1 MKVPNCHIAEIS
13 KQWVM
18 ANHSYM
24 KDRLG
29 FDPDELLNEV
39 DDLFHNNP
47 DDDDFESPSHKK
59 FKTYKP
65 SPSSSTSSML
75 TYESALRDVKGKRFD
90 CVVWCELWHKTC
102 IYINIA
108 SHSFFVWILQ
118 WNFIAD
124 THGILSL
131 LSRERY

>member
-1 MKVPNCHIAEIS
+1 
-13 KQWVM
+13 M

-59 FKTYKP
+59 FKTTP

-90 CVVWCELWHKTC
+90 CVVWCEL
-102 IYINIA
+102 
-108 SHSFFVWILQ
+108 
-118 WNFIAD
+118 
-124 THGILSL
+124 
-131 LSRERY
+131 

>member
-1 MKVPNCHIAEIS
+1 
-13 KQWVM
+13 M

-59 FKTYKP
+59 FKACKP

-75 TYESALRDVKGKRFD
+75 TYESALKDVKGNLYYD
-90 CVVWCELWHKTC
+90 GVNYGT
-102 IYINIA
+102 
-108 SHSFFVWILQ
+108 
-118 WNFIAD
+118 
-124 THGILSL
+124 
-131 LSRERY
+131 

>member
-1 MKVPNCHIAEIS
+1 
-13 KQWVM
+13 M
-18 ANHSYM
+18 ANQSYM

-75 TYESALRDVKGKRFD
+75 TYESALRDVKGKTFD
-90 CVVWCELWHKTC
+90 YVCGVNYDTAC
-102 IYINIA
+102 IYFNIA
-108 SHSFFVWILQ
+108 SHFSLFFGCGFFSETFYRGCSRNIL
-118 WNFIAD
+118 FAV
-124 THGILSL
+124 TRTILITETSPN
-131 LSRERY
+131 